1 LQVGVGLTTGT
12 LFLRSGVNRKGV
24 TQRQGFASFTLA
36 FLIFTSIEALPTFVN
51 ERLVFIRESSRGAHR
66 ASTFV
71 LSKATIAIPFY
82 LLVVLAFT
90 ITSYFLVGLVLD
102 ALAILYFVFVLFLTL
117 YVADALVA
125 FVASVIPDVAAGQ
138 PVVTSIVAFFYLF
151 SGIFILR

>member
-1 LQVGVGLTTGT
+1 M
-12 LFLRSGVNRKGV
+12 
-24 TQRQGFASFTLA
+24 
-36 FLIFTSIEALPTFVN
+36 
-51 ERLVFIRESSRGAHR
+51 
-66 ASTFV
+66 